1 MIRWLMLSVALA
13 SMGCGTATLPSVRPD
28 PIPILS
34 KAESDRIGRA
44 YRGALAG
51 DPEVVGIVMSAADP
65 ELGSGWVEVR
75 IDGRVWST
83 LTRAQHE
90 RVMNK
95 MILHLRQVLSR
106 GTTRRATLTLN
117 LYDDLGRGLGMH
129 FVTVPADHR

>member
-1 MIRWLMLSVALA
+1 LA
-13 SMGCGTATLPSVRPD
+13 SMGCGTAPPPSVRPD
-28 PIPILS
+28 PTPILS
-34 KAESDRIGRA
+34 KAESERIGGA
-44 YRGALAG
+44 YRAALAG
-51 DPEVVGIVMSAADP
+51 DPEVVGIVTSAADP

-75 IDGRVWST
+75 IDGRLWST

-95 MILHLRQVLSR
+95 MIFHLRQVLIG

-129 FVTVPADHR
+129 FVPAPEVAH